1 MISGGVLR
9 WTATR
14 QTPSSTLDA
23 LGMRTATWTDAGT
36 FRCDLREDSA
46 VEQTYGDGVAVVRSV
61 ELRARWQAVQQA
73 GLTEV
78 DRVTVR
84 GRTLKIQPIRNL
96 DEADRVAVIQ
106 CVEVN

>member
-14 QTPSSTLDA
+14 QAASTTLDA
-23 LGMRTATWTDAGT
+23 LGNRTDTWTAGAT
-36 FRCDLREDSA
+36 FRCDIREDSA
-46 VEQTYGDGVAVVRSV
+46 QEQSYADGVAVVRSV
-61 ELRARWQAVQQA
+61 ELRARWQAVQNA
-73 GLTEV
+73 GLTEI

-84 GRTLKIQPIRNL
+84 NRLLRVNSIRNL

-106 CVEVN
+106 CTEVN

>member
-14 QTPSSTLDA
+14 QAASTTLDT
-23 LGMRTATWTDAGT
+23 LGNRTDTWTAGAT
-36 FRCDLREDSA
+36 FRCDIREDSA
-46 VEQTYGDGVAVVRSV
+46 QEQSYADGVAVVRSV
-61 ELRARWQAVQQA
+61 ELRARWQSVQNA
-73 GLTEV
+73 GLTEI

-84 GRTLKIQPIRNL
+84 NRLLRVNSIRNL

-106 CVEVN
+106 CTEVN